1 MANQRRPGAKTV
13 SAWVDEDTLKKID
26 ELVRERSKQVGKY
39 PTVHRSDVVKMV
51 LEDHLDTYLKNMKEQ
66 PKEEKDHGKSQG

>member
-1 MANQRRPGAKTV
+1 MANQRRPGAKPI

-51 LEDHLDTYLKNMKEQ
+51 LEDHLDTYLKNIKQ
-66 PKEEKDHGKSQG
+66 PKEDTHGKSEG